1 MVLYAI
7 HEYNSHFTYKF
18 PTSSMVM
25 TLEIL
30 FSPKNNNI
38 MILLFPVLLKSPNDN
53 KANTIHIFTL
63 PQCYYIKSLR

>member
-7 HEYNSHFTYKF
+7 HEYNSHFTILLVGNLY
-18 PTSSMVM
+18 VM

-30 FSPKNNNI
+30 FSPKNNI
-38 MILLFPVLLKSPNDN
+38 MILLFPVLLKSSNDN
-53 KANTIHIFTL
+53 KAYTIHIFTL

>member
-1 MVLYAI
+1 M
-7 HEYNSHFTYKF
+7 F

-25 TLEIL
+25 TLEI
-30 FSPKNNNI
+30 FSPKNNI
-38 MILLFPVLLKSPNDN
+38 MILLFPVLLKSSNDN